1 LAVAI
6 VKDCKDCQHSYR
18 DRDAVLRCNGECA
31 DRFIINNR
39 CHLNRLPEW
48 PCGPEA
54 KYFKD
59 KRDI

>member
-1 LAVAI
+1 M
-6 VKDCKDCQHSYR
+6 KDCKDCQHSYI
-18 DRDAVLRCNGECA
+18 DRDAVLRCSHDSA
-31 DRFIINNR
+31 FSAINSR
-39 CHLNRLPEW
+39 HHLMRLPEW